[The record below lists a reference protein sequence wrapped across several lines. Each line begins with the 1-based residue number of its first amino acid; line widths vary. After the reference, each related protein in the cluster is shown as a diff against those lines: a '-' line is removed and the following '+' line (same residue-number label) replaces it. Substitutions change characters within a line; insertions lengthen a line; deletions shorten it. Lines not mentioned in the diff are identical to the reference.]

1 MRRILSVALLVMAVG
16 ALAVAPSLA
25 AKRGHARKTLAVT
38 AASQCAASGMV
49 CQGSC
54 PLQAS
59 AAVPGIG
66 PVGVSFGLST
76 RSCDSGRDR
85 RDRLIGTGRTR
96 RGGNPRAVIF
106 SQRLRDAALRSSM
119 SPFTVRTRIRPRPS
133 PSTPFART

>member
-59 AAVPGIG
+59 AAVATKSAKALSARAATC
-66 PVGVSFGLST
+66 PVSDPSACPLG
-76 RSCDSGRDR
+76 CP
-85 RDRLIGTGRTR
+85 
-96 RGGNPRAVIF
+96 RGHATAV
-106 SQRLRDAALRSSM
+106 A
-119 SPFTVRTRIRPRPS
+119 TVATD
-133 PSTPFART
+133 